1 MSESPSVAL
10 TPRQKRK
17 VSQIGGDPPTGPGLV
32 ENRRVVV
39 SDPETQ
45 TRTTIPLPKRLKR
58 SYAFHEPLSA
68 SKRPNVT
75 RGMQIYSC
83 HSKPKPPTK
92 QGVPA
97 QSQFNQAVTVT
108 RAAAT
113 ATATE
118 SLHRSPIANTPL
130 PPTPGRRTEHVRKS
144 TNREALS

>member
-17 VSQIGGDPPTGPGLV
+17 ASQIGGDPPTGPGLA

-39 SDPETQ
+39 SDPETR

-75 RGMQIYSC
+75 RGKQIYCEELTTYETREVVAVPNSR
-83 HSKPKPPTK
+83 SMG
-92 QGVPA
+92 GV
-97 QSQFNQAVTVT
+97 
-108 RAAAT
+108 
-113 ATATE
+113 
-118 SLHRSPIANTPL
+118 
-130 PPTPGRRTEHVRKS
+130 
-144 TNREALS
+144 